1 MFSIA
6 CRLRFYPGFGLVINI
21 IEEYKWEKCKEEQAM
36 LQLQHRLKLEHQ
48 EQRYTE
54 KKRLPRP
61 FFGRRSYYHK
71 VCGNQDQKADDAA
84 LQQVLQELVMGVIVQ
99 KPDVFLLG

>member
-6 CRLRFYPGFGLVINI
+6 RRLRFCPGFGLVINI
-21 IEEYKWEKCKEEQAM
+21 IEEYKREKCKEEEAM
-36 LQLQHRLKLEHQ
+36 LQLQHRFKLEHQ

-54 KKRLPRP
+54 KKRFPRP

-71 VCGNQDQKADDAA
+71 IRGNQDQKADNAA
-84 LQQVLQELVMGVIVQ
+84 LQQVLQELIRRVSSNLR
-99 KPDVFLLG
+99 K